1 MREFLSLDERSNA
14 KKSANSDD
22 SGVETSS
29 GNESGDGRQATRSS
43 EDENES
49 DESRPGS
56 AMINITPATPN
67 HHLSISQRSVPIVK
81 GNINLGPSERPLVYF
96 FLK

>member
-14 KKSANSDD
+14 KKSATSDD

-29 GNESGDGRQATRSS
+29 GNESGGRQAARSS
-43 EDENES
+43 EDDES

-56 AMINITPATPN
+56 AMINI
-67 HHLSISQRSVPIVK
+67 HLSQRSVPIAK
-81 GNINLGPSERPLVYF
+81 GNINLGPSERP
-96 FLK
+96 